1 MIKLSYLLDESNAS
15 DQAARL
21 GLTYMSFGR
30 WGKDGKV
37 THTSKNGE
45 LIPINNKPLAS
56 LDYKPSQKD
65 EPLASLGYS
74 PSNQG
79 THPIPRMPSLK
90 KRATSRIS
98 PKRIARHNM
107 GIKAPKGLGL
117 LTNPEKAIYN
127 KIYNYLTFGL

>member
-1 MIKLSYLLDESNAS
+1 MIKLSELLDESNAS

-37 THTSKNGE
+37 THKSQKGE
-45 LIPINNKPLAS
+45 LVPVDDEPLAS
-56 LDYKPSQKD
+56 LDYTPTRHGAD
-65 EPLASLGYS
+65 V
-74 PSNQG
+74 
-79 THPIPRMPSLK
+79 IPRMPSLK

-107 GIKAPKGLGL
+107 GIKMPKGLGL

>member
-1 MIKLSYLLDESNAS
+1 MIKLSELLDESNAS

-37 THTSKNGE
+37 THKSQKGE
-45 LIPINNKPLAS
+45 LVPIDNEPLAS
-56 LDYKPSQKD
+56 LDYKPPRSD
-65 EPLASLGYS
+65 DGLPSLEY
-74 PSNQG
+74 PPTRHG

-98 PKRIARHNM
+98 PKRIIRHNM